1 MSLENDAAGRS
12 RSAGA
17 AACRSGERGEHDNE
31 GEEDL
36 AYTRH
41 DELHSVGVGQSV
53 LTVRL
58 LNGLERDESAPCRI
72 RDCGFT
78 KMRPHRPTRNS
89 GPSPMPD
96 FSAFTDPL
104 TLILQDTWPPAL
116 TRFAPGQVWCPR

>member
-1 MSLENDAAGRS
+1 VSLENDAAGRS

-41 DELHSVGVGQSV
+41 DELHSVGDWAKRAYCTSV
-53 LTVRL
+53 EWAIA
-58 LNGLERDESAPCRI
+58 GRI
-72 RDCGFT
+72 RT
-78 KMRPHRPTRNS
+78 VSHS
-89 GPSPMPD
+89 GLRVYQNAIRTPYAEQWAIPAPD

-104 TLILQDTWPPAL
+104 TLITNAIL
-116 TRFAPGQVWCPR
+116 TRFAPGQAWCPR